1 MTGNPSGRHLDS
13 VRLKMGS
20 ELGGRLGSV
29 QSDRACEGQG
39 AAGPGP
45 WLD

>member
-13 VRLKMGS
+13 VRLKIGS

-29 QSDRACEGQG
+29 QSDRASEGQG
-39 AAGPGP
+39 VAGPGSR
-45 WLD
+45 LD